1 MLKGTLVG
9 AFCRLGYEQPV
20 SEKDMSDWQP
30 NASIEMLKARAGFM
44 ASIRQFF
51 ADRDVL
57 EVETP
62 LLSNGT
68 VTDVHL
74 DAFSCQFPYH
84 HSGEDKTLFLQTS
97 PEFAMKRLLCA
108 GSGPI
113 YQICKSFRC
122 EEAGRFHNPEFT
134 MLEWYRPDFDDH
146 QLMDEL
152 EQLVQTVLQV
162 NSCLRLSYQEAFL
175 QHLNLDPLSASFAEV
190 KELVMSVSQDDWLL
204 QENDK
209 DVLLQWLFSM
219 HIESK
224 LGDERT
230 PCFVY
235 DFPATQASLAKLN
248 KLDNR
253 VAHRFELYFN
263 GVELA
268 NGFYEL
274 QDAAEQEQRFIKDNH
289 QRKALGLPE
298 KPIDKMFL
306 QALEHG
312 LPDCAGV
319 ALGLDRL
326 FMLQQNL
333 SHIEQ
338 ALSFNIDRA

>member
-1 MLKGTLVG
+1 MPFVV
-9 AFCRLGYEQPV
+9 LGDLLAV
-20 SEKDMSDWQP
+20 SEIDMSDWQP
-30 NASIEMLKARAGFM
+30 SASIEMLKARAKFT

-51 ADRDVL
+51 AERDVL

-74 DAFSCQFPYH
+74 DAFACQFPHH

-108 GSGPI
+108 GSGAI
-113 YQICKSFRC
+113 YQICKSFRN

-134 MLEWYRPDFDDH
+134 MLEWYRPDFNDH

-152 EQLVQTVLQV
+152 EQLVQTVLKV
-162 NSCLRLSYQEAFL
+162 KSCIRLSYQDAFL
-175 QHLNLDPLSASFAEV
+175 QYLHLDPLSASVKEV
-190 KELVMSVSQDDWLL
+190 KELVMSFSQDDWLV

-209 DVLLQWLFSM
+209 DILLQWLFSM
-219 HIESK
+219 HIENK
-224 LGDERT
+224 LSDELT
-230 PCFVY
+230 PCFIY

-248 KLDNR
+248 QEDNR

-274 QDAAEQEQRFIKDNH
+274 QDATEQQQRFIKDNQ
-289 QRKALGLPE
+289 QRKALGRPE
-298 KPIDKMFL
+298 RPIDDLFL
-306 QALEHG
+306 QALEQG

-333 SHIEQ
+333 PHIEQ
-338 ALSFNIDRA
+338 ALSFTIDRA

>member
-1 MLKGTLVG
+1 
-9 AFCRLGYEQPV
+9 
-20 SEKDMSDWQP
+20 MSDWQP
-30 NASIEMLKARAGFM
+30 SASIEVLKARAKFM

-51 ADRDVL
+51 SERDVL

-74 DAFSCQFPYH
+74 DAFNCQFPYH

-108 GSGPI
+108 GSGAI
-113 YQICKSFRC
+113 YQVCKSFRC

-134 MLEWYRPDFDDH
+134 MLEWYRPGFDDH

-152 EQLVQTVLQV
+152 EQLVQVVLQV
-162 NSCLRLSYQEAFL
+162 KSCLRLSYQEAFL
-175 QHLNLDPLSASFAEV
+175 KYLNLNPLSASFKEV
-190 KELVMSVSQDDWLL
+190 KELVMSFSQDDWLL
-204 QENDK
+204 KENDK

-224 LGDERT
+224 LGDEQT

-235 DFPATQASLAKLN
+235 DFPASQASLAKIN
-248 KLDNR
+248 TQDSR
-253 VAHRFELYFN
+253 VAHRFELYFK

-274 QDAAEQEQRFIKDNH
+274 QDAKEQRERFVKDNA
-289 QRKALGLPE
+289 QRKGLGLSE
-298 KPIDKMFL
+298 KPIDILFL
-306 QALEHG
+306 QALEQG

-319 ALGLDRL
+319 ALGVDRL

-333 SHIEQ
+333 PHIEQ
-338 ALSFNIDRA
+338 ALSFSVDRA